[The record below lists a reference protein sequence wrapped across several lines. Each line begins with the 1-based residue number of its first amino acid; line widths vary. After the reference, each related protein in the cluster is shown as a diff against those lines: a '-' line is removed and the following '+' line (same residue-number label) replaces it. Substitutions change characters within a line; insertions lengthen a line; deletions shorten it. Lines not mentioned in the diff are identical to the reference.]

1 MKKVLIIIQFILTF
15 ACLVLG
21 IMCLFSDNKLLIDS
35 LEITAGVDLL
45 LMGLNNYLIHKNKK
59 TTIIYVIVGLI
70 MILAVVLSKF
80 GVI

>member
-21 IMCLFSDNKLLIDS
+21 IMCLFSDNKLLIAS

>member
-1 MKKVLIIIQFILTF
+1 MKKFLIIIQFILTL

-21 IMCLFSDNKLLIDS
+21 IMCLFSDNRLLIDI
-35 LEITAGVDLL
+35 LEIAAGVDLL

-59 TTIIYVIVGLI
+59 GTILYTIVGII
-70 MILAVVLSKF
+70 MIMTVVLTKL

>member
-35 LEITAGVDLL
+35 LEIIAGVDLII
-45 LMGLNNYLIHKNKK
+45 MGINNYIVYKK
-59 TTIIYVIVGLI
+59 TKVTIIYTIVGLI
-70 MILAVVLSKF
+70 MILIVVLTKL